1 MTAKQRVLVV
11 DDEADI
17 RSVVELYL
25 RREGF
30 EVETAADGE
39 AAINAVMSRQ
49 PDLIVLDLMMPKMGG
64 YEVTR
69 MVREQ
74 FSIPIIMLTSREEES
89 DKIVGL
95 EMGADD
101 YVTKPFSPRELAARV
116 KAVLRRGR
124 PVDEAKESA
133 VITMGAMQID
143 PSTRLVT
150 VAGKDIVLTVKEFE
164 LLLLLAKNPGRV
176 FNRDE
181 ILNKVWGYDFYGD
194 TGTVTVHI
202 RRLREKIETNAAN
215 PEYVLTVWGVGYK
228 FTTDL

>member
-1 MTAKQRVLVV
+1 MTTKQRVLVV

-49 PDLIVLDLMMPKMGG
+49 PDLIVLDLMMPKMSG

-69 MVREQ
+69 AVREQ
-74 FSIPIIMLTSREEES
+74 FNIPIIMLTSREEES

-116 KAVLRRGR
+116 KAVLRRGG
-124 PVDEAKESA
+124 PSDESKKPA
-133 VITMGAMQID
+133 VISSGAMQID
-143 PSTRLVT
+143 PTTRLVT
-150 VAGKDIVLTVKEFE
+150 LGEREIELTVKEFD
-164 LLLLLAKNPGRV
+164 LLMLMAKNPGQV
-176 FNRDE
+176 FSRDE

-194 TGTVTVHI
+194 TSTVTVHI
-202 RRLREKIETNAAN
+202 RRLREKIEADPAN

-228 FTTDL
+228 FAADL

>member
-39 AAINAVMSRQ
+39 AAINAIMSRQ

-69 MVREQ
+69 TVREQ

-116 KAVLRRGR
+116 KAVLRRGG
-124 PVDEAKESA
+124 PIDEAKESA

-143 PSTRLVT
+143 PATRLVT

-202 RRLREKIETNAAN
+202 RRLREKIETDAAN

-228 FTTDL
+228 FATDL